1 MFVFPGL
8 SLAKRDDPF
17 ALVDNRPTLRS
28 DGWAYYHR
36 GQVDAAKQSWAN
48 VGGTSRCARL
58 GLMAGSG

>member
-1 MFVFPGL
+1 MFPGL

-48 VGGTSRCARL
+48 VGGMSAAKA
-58 GLMAGSG
+58 AGRHVALAD